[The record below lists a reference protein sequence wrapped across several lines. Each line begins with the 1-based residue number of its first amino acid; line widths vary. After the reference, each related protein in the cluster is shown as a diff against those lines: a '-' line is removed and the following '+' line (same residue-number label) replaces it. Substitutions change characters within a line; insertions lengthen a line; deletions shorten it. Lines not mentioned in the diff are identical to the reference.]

1 MINDPRRF
9 DMLNHFMGQIM
20 NANAGSFNI
29 AGRGAPSMAGSSAT
43 FEGGAN
49 SGTDILETLKQQTF
63 DFGDAMH
70 SRKTHEEIE
79 KLALEVEGSLRA
91 AALVGMITSRS
102 LSDLTKQLYEI
113 AGIE

>member
-1 MINDPRRF
+1 
-9 DMLNHFMGQIM
+9 MGQIM